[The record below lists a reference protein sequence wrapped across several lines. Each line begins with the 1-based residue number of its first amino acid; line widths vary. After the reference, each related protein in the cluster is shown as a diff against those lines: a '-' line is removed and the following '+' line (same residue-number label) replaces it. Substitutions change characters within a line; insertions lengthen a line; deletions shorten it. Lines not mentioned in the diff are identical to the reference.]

1 MVTTSTSNR
10 PSAESAAVVEAPT
23 LKEALK
29 QVRAR
34 YGEDARVIR
43 SRTLTRRQPGGLGQQ
58 KMVEVLV
65 EPSSGR
71 GRGSGAAAGSG
82 SGGAPAAGSR
92 LAREIA
98 AEVQRI
104 EDLVRQIAVGEA
116 GQDHRRRAV
125 QANPVSEAL
134 VAAGADPGVVVRLG
148 ERCQAETGAA
158 PGDRTALLEYLARSL
173 PTGRGTWQDL
183 GGTHVFLGGPG
194 CGRTELLLQSAAR
207 LVAAGRSVLVLS
219 VLPRHAGEIRRLQA
233 EAAQQGYDAAVIQKP
248 RQFAA
253 AAEHLERYDVV
264 LIDAPAFGRIGD
276 AGAEA
281 LRREMVQNPALHRHL
296 VFPLD
301 RDLRDCQELFAAAR
315 AWNCDWVALSRL
327 DQCARRGKIL
337 DLVDRLP
344 LPVSLT
350 GDANWPDGEPR
361 IASPGQLTELI
372 LGAAAQRDAA
382 NA

>member
-1 MVTTSTSNR
+1 MVTTSTSSR

-43 SRTLTRRQPGGLGQQ
+43 SRTLTRRQSGGLGQQ
-58 KMVEVLV
+58 KVVEVLV
-65 EPSSGR
+65 EPAAGR
-71 GRGSGAAAGSG
+71 RQQGAASASL
-82 SGGAPAAGSR
+82 GAPPAGSR

-98 AEVQRI
+98 AEVERI
-104 EDLVRQIAVGEA
+104 EDLVRQIAVGQA
-116 GQDHRRRAV
+116 GQDRRRRAV

-158 PGDRTALLEYLARSL
+158 AGDRTALLEYLTRSL

-183 GGTHVFLGGPG
+183 GGTHVFLGSPG
-194 CGRTELLLQSAAR
+194 CGRTELLLRSAAC

-253 AAEHLERYDVV
+253 AAEQLEQYDVV
-264 LIDAPAFGRIGD
+264 LIDAPAFGHAD
-276 AGAEA
+276 DPAAEA
-281 LRREMVQNPALHRHL
+281 MRREMVQNPALHRHL

-315 AWNCDWVALSRL
+315 AWNCDWVALSRV

-344 LPVSLT
+344 LPVSLA
-350 GDANWPDGEPR
+350 GDASWPDGEPR
-361 IASPGQLTELI
+361 IADPGHLTELI
-372 LGAAAQRDAA
+372 LGAARQRDAA